1 MQVTEYEK
9 SIKKIAQFETIEG
22 FWGVYNHLT
31 KPNDIPTT
39 TEFHL
44 FRAGIKP
51 IWEDRS
57 NQHGGKIMIRLTKG
71 LASRYWEIVLLA
83 IIGEQFAVGDEICG
97 AVMSV
102 RAHEDIL
109 AIWHRNADNQ
119 VALNKIRETLRV
131 ILDLPGFV
139 RTEYK
144 RHEKRLKVSS
154 RGSGWRE

>member
-1 MQVTEYEK
+1 
-9 SIKKIAQFETIEG
+9 
-22 FWGVYNHLT
+22 
-31 KPNDIPTT
+31 
-39 TEFHL
+39 
-44 FRAGIKP
+44 
-51 IWEDRS
+51 
-57 NQHGGKIMIRLTKG
+57 MIRLTKG